1 VGFNIVA
8 AVFLYWL
15 CRVPKHWSRKVKQA
29 WKLCQWGQFSAYGYA
44 LS

>member
-1 VGFNIVA
+1 MSYSDHWRNIGVLFAYVGFNIVA

-29 WKLCQWGQFSAYGYA
+29 
-44 LS
+44 